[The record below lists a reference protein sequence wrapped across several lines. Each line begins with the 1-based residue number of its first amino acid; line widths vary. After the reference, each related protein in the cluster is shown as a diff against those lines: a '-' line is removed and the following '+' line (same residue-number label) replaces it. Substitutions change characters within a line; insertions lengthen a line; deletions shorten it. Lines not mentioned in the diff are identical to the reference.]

1 MPFTTP
7 TTIPGTDCIG
17 NSLATINNNF
27 QTLYNDCLYLK
38 QTIAQ
43 LQNQPFSAK
52 AWVYF
57 NIYPNFKIVV
67 KSQYNV
73 SSVVRNGVGDYRVSF
88 ITPFIDTNY
97 LGSGSTSGARET
109 SWPVPPTIVPITIST
124 AAVRTFRLQSTGDT
138 QQSGASDLSTEGHP
152 YDPSNVGG
160 AAGITG
166 PGWISAVFFGNTT
179 ITPVA

>member
-57 NIYPNFKIVV
+57 TIDLKLRIVI
-67 KSQYNV
+67 KSKYNV
-73 SSVVRNGVGDYRVSF
+73 SSVVRTDVGAYQVNF

-97 LGSGSTSGARET
+97 LGSGSTSGARNV
-109 SWPVPPTIVPITIST
+109 SWPVPPTIFPVTTT
-124 AAVRTFRLQSTGDT
+124 AASVRTFRLQDIGDT
-138 QQSGASDLSTEGHP
+138 QQSGASNLSTEGHP
-152 YDPSNVGG
+152 YDPNAIGPASGV
-160 AAGITG
+160 TG
-166 PGWISAVFFGNTT
+166 LGWISAVFFGNTT